1 VIDLDSDDTHKL
13 TGAVLSNPS
22 FAPDGRWLAV
32 IRRLDDDHAE
42 LRVLD
47 SAGAALPTK

>member
-1 VIDLDSDDTHKL
+1 MIDLDSGDMHKL
-13 TGAVLSNPS
+13 TGAVLNNPS
-22 FAPDGRWLAV
+22 FAPDGRRLAV

-47 SAGAALPTK
+47 VAG